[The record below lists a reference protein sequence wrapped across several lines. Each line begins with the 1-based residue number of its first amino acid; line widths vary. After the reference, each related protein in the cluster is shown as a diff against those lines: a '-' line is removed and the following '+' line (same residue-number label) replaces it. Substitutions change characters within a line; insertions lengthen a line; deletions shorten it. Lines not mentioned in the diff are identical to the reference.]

1 MRKRLTIVFL
11 FLLLP
16 ALSLHGKTGGGVVN
30 SLPDANHFTVSLLFP
45 DGSLLPFAEY
55 REGRWLNPWPK
66 PESASDE
73 EPNTVADLPQSW
85 FTQSK
90 GPSATWYY
98 WSPDGGSH
106 ALKAGKVVKVN
117 THCQTAWGLQSDLN
131 KGSDAGPLR
140 SAMGVALDV
149 KLPVLPMAE
158 VSNTSDEWKSVLSF
172 IRPAFGREEEVRS
185 AELSSFLAPPT
196 GDERK
201 KINVTLS
208 HVYRSSTEIGG
219 RYLYYF
225 EAQKD
230 YAKPIPTN
238 DQSCNN
244 VFFRGW
250 GTAGPQ
256 GNLSLMGT
264 QIGWV
269 DCDRKQ
275 ESGSVPLA
283 TLSVD
288 GHVFVIT
295 YDPSYEGESY
305 SILEWTE
312 SGVRLVLETQGRSC

>member
-1 MRKRLTIVFL
+1 MRRHLTIVLL
-11 FLLLP
+11 FLLLA
-16 ALSLHGKTGGGVVN
+16 ALMLAGNTWCGVVDGQ
-30 SLPDANHFTVSLLFP
+30 SDANHFTVSMLFP
-45 DGSLLPFAEY
+45 DGSLVPFAEF

-73 EPNTVADLPQSW
+73 EPNTVSNLPKPW
-85 FTQSK
+85 FAQGK
-90 GPSATWYY
+90 RPSSTWYY
-98 WSPDGGSH
+98 WSPDGEPH

-131 KGSDAGPLR
+131 RGPDGGPLR
-140 SAMGVALDV
+140 PAVGVALDV
-149 KLPVLPMAE
+149 KRQVSPMTE
-158 VSNTSDEWKSVLSF
+158 VSNTSDDWKSFLAY
-172 IRPAFGREEEVRS
+172 IRPAFGREEEARF
-185 AELSSFLAPPT
+185 AELSTFLAPPP

-208 HVYRSSTEIGG
+208 HVYRSSAEIGG

-256 GNLSLMGT
+256 GDLSLLGT
-264 QIGWV
+264 QVGWT

-275 ESGSVPLA
+275 EAGRVPLA
-283 TLSVD
+283 TLSV
-288 GHVFVIT
+288 GGRVFVIT
-295 YDPSYEGESY
+295 YDPAYEGESY
-305 SILEWTE
+305 SVLEWTE
-312 SGVRLVLETQGRSC
+312 SGVRLVLDTQGGSC